1 MSEIKNKITKALLSR
16 NEFYVVAAFF
26 AFVLIILIITFYS
39 PNSLPQDKPAEVEIR
54 SGDSVSQIIDSL
66 YSKKVIPSKFNMK
79 IAILI
84 KGAEKKIKAG
94 TYYIDKAMSYLE
106 LIDVLT
112 GEKISMQKLVT
123 IPEGISQPEL
133 ASLLKRELGI
143 DSAEF
148 IGLSGSK
155 PFIRSLKID
164 ADNLEGYLLPETYYF
179 LSSSGARGAIRK
191 LSSQMN
197 SIWNKKALDQLKK
210 LKMTKH
216 EILTLASIVDGESN
230 EFSEFKTISGVYHN
244 RLRKGM
250 ALQADPT
257 VEYLLRNRKNKKIT
271 RKDLEIDSR
280 YNTYKYPGLPPGP
293 INNPG
298 KQAIQAALYPEKNNF
313 LYFVA
318 NGNGTHTFAS
328 NYEQHATN
336 VGKYRKWLR
345 SQN

>member
-1 MSEIKNKITKALLSR
+1 MSETKKINLKAMLSR
-16 NEFYVVAAFF
+16 KEFYTVTAFF
-26 AFVLIILIITFYS
+26 AFVLIVLIITFYS
-39 PNSLPQDKPAEVEIR
+39 TNSLHEDKPIEVELR
-54 SGDSVSQIIDSL
+54 SGDSVPQIIDSL
-66 YSKKVIPSKFNMK
+66 YSKKIIPSKFNMK
-79 IAILI
+79 IAIML
-84 KGAEKKIKAG
+84 KGAEKRIKAG
-94 TYYIDKAMSYLE
+94 TYYIDKPMSYME
-106 LIDVLT
+106 LIDILSGDKLT
-112 GEKISMQKLVT
+112 MQKLVT
-123 IPEGISQPEL
+123 IPEGISQPDL

-143 DSAEF
+143 DSSEF
-148 IGLSGSK
+148 VGLSESK

-164 ADNLEGYLLPETYYF
+164 AASLEGYLLPETYYF
-179 LSSSGARGAIRK
+179 LTASGARGAIRK
-191 LSSQMN
+191 LASQMN
-197 SIWNKKALDQLKK
+197 SLWNKKALDQLMK

-216 EILTLASIVDGESN
+216 EILTLASIIDGESN

-244 RLRKGM
+244 RLRKEM

-257 VEYLLRNRKNKKIT
+257 IEYLLRSRKSKKIT

-318 NGNGTHTFAS
+318 NGNGTHSFAE
-328 NYEQHATN
+328 NYDQHATN
-336 VGKYRKWLR
+336 VSKYRRWLR

>member
-1 MSEIKNKITKALLSR
+1 MPEIKKINIRAILSR
-16 NEFYVVAAFF
+16 KELYAVAAFF

-39 PNSLPQDKPAEVEIR
+39 PNSLPQDKPIEVELR
-54 SGDSVSQIIDSL
+54 KGDSVSQILDSL
-66 YSKKVIPSKFNMK
+66 YAKKVIPSKFNMK
-79 IAILI
+79 IAVLI

-94 TYYIDKAMSYLE
+94 IYYIDKAMSYLE

-112 GEKISMQKLVT
+112 GEKTSMQKLVT

-143 DSAEF
+143 DSSEF

-164 ADNLEGYLLPETYYF
+164 ADNLEGYLLPETYYI
-179 LSSSGARGAIRK
+179 LSSSGARGVIRK

-197 SIWNKKALDQLKK
+197 SFWNKKALDQLKK

-230 EFSEFKTISGVYHN
+230 AFSEFKTISGVYHN
-244 RLRKGM
+244 RLKKGM

-257 VEYLLRNRKNKKIT
+257 IEYLLRNRKSKKIT

-298 KQAIQAALYPEKNNF
+298 KQAIEAALYPEKNNF

-318 NGNGTHTFAS
+318 NGNGTHSFAV
-328 NYEQHATN
+328 NYDQHATN
-336 VGKYRKWLR
+336 VSKYRRWLR